1 MYLLFVVLVFAV
13 EFSRN
18 LFRVLLF
25 VLIYMFLCFALL
37 WGVVTGFGG
46 DGGGVT
52 PVSISNT
59 VVKPS
64 CADGTWT

>member
-1 MYLLFVVLVFAV
+1 MLFGFLIFCFSLLALWFWGVAGIVLWCM
-13 EFSRN
+13 
-18 LFRVLLF
+18 LVLL
-25 VLIYMFLCFALL
+25 VC
-37 WGVVTGFGG
+37 VVGFGG
-46 DGGGVT
+46 DCGGVT

>member
-1 MYLLFVVLVFAV
+1 MLVFAV
-13 EFSRN
+13 EFSRS
-18 LFRVLLF
+18 LYR
-25 VLIYMFLCFALL
+25 FLCSLIFVCFFATPF